1 MLLLADRQTQG
12 LGLDDI
18 TGKVLLTS
26 SLTTSQNQTA
36 FVSKT
41 KKLTAAHAPVNSN
54 SLHRH
59 RRERERE
66 REGGGRTDGHT
77 DRKTDRQTC
86 SHSTVHWQILA
97 AMPVVL
103 QSPGL
108 RVKLIEALS
117 TSIKPSH
124 QPPLCKLAVC
134 CTAVNSLFGALSPRS
149 CKLTGARGGASS

>member
-1 MLLLADRQTQG
+1 MTLSFLPFAKLWHMLLLADRQTQG

-66 REGGGRTDGHT
+66 RERGRERERERERGGRTDGHT

-97 AMPVVL
+97 ANAR
-103 QSPGL
+103 SPAVA
-108 RVKLIEALS
+108 RVEGQADR
-117 TSIKPSH
+117 
-124 QPPLCKLAVC
+124 
-134 CTAVNSLFGALSPRS
+134 SPFNFH
-149 CKLTGARGGASS
+149 